1 MDFPLSHLLL
11 DSMMMKNNIKKMR
24 LEKNVTQEDL
34 ALAVKV
40 SRQTIIAIEKGNYTP
55 SLLLAMQLANFFKV
69 SIEKLFFLA

>member
-1 MDFPLSHLLL
+1 
-11 DSMMMKNNIKKMR
+11 MKNNIKKMR